1 MIIRWTYRH
10 CDAQKASARSYWQEK
25 MPRLERVLTRFGPER
40 CRLDMNLYFNR
51 VHKRWELRA
60 SLYLPTGLIVTNEEG
75 TELHPVLDKCADELA
90 RQIHRHKSKVRK
102 EHLFRRRQ
110 RQREHE
116 KAAAVSLESDYHV
129 RRPAAFYELFK
140 PLLTAVQSHAARELR
155 ILELEE
161 TIPTGEVTV
170 DDLVDDVL
178 VSAWESYGERPENTP
193 IEVWL
198 IGILHER
205 LTELQD
211 CYGDTKLSSPIE
223 SAAADEGADFDSDD
237 LQYWLSQA
245 LQPAEPVTLED
256 ILAGDE
262 TGDWLRRLEV
272 KEQHERILAYL
283 QQLPKHERQAF
294 MLSEIE
300 GFETGEIAWA
310 LDRAETQVAA
320 DIENARI
327 TVRKLVAQDTE

>member
-1 MIIRWTYRH
+1 MIVRWTYRH
-10 CDAQKASARSYWQEK
+10 CDAQKAKAASYWQEK
-25 MPRLERVLTRFGPER
+25 MPRLERILTRFGPDR
-40 CRLDMNLYFNR
+40 CRLDMHLYFHR
-51 VHKRWELRA
+51 AHKRWELRA
-60 SLYLPTGLIVTNEEG
+60 SLYLPTGLIVANEEAA
-75 TELHPVLDKCADELA
+75 ELHPVLDQVADELV
-90 RQIHRHKSKVRK
+90 RQIYRHKAKVRK

-110 RQREHE
+110 RQHEHE
-116 KAAAVSLESDYHV
+116 EAAAASLDSDYQV
-129 RRPAAFYELFK
+129 RRPAAFFELFK
-140 PLLTAVQSHAARELR
+140 TLLTAVQSHAARELR

-161 TIPTGEVTV
+161 SIPTGEVTV

-178 VSAWESYGERPENTP
+178 VTAWESYGERPPNTP
-193 IEVWL
+193 IDVWL

-205 LTELQD
+205 LAELQD

-223 SAAADEGADFDSDD
+223 RASADEGADFDPDD
-237 LQYWLSQA
+237 LHYWLSQA

-262 TGDWLRRLEV
+262 SGDWLRRLEV

-300 GFETGEIAWA
+300 GFETGEIAMA
-310 LDRAETQVAA
+310 LDRTESQVAA
-320 DIENARI
+320 DIENART
-327 TVRKLVAQDTE
+327 TVRRLVAQDTE